1 MELIFLGR
9 SVCIPKQKND
19 EPACF
24 IVNRKYL
31 VDFGYK
37 SVLALAD
44 IGIDPNDV
52 QHCFVTHC
60 HQDHILG
67 MPLFLFYKMEGF
79 GTSADI
85 YGPVEEI
92 TDTVERAKSMAM
104 MDRYYADKLQPVVH
118 ELKGNE
124 SFDIDE
130 LHVECCPSDHAIPG
144 ICYKFTI
151 DGKTL
156 GILGD
161 SRYSDDIADF
171 FKGCDAV
178 VHETAHG
185 VGEPVHERFVSGHSC
200 AYDALKTAERSGTK
214 KLFIV
219 HNFDKNIPS
228 VMDFFQQKYDGEA
241 IYPEL
246 FKPYYI

>member
-19 EPACF
+19 EPSCF

-37 SVLALAD
+37 SVLSLAD
-44 IGIDPNDV
+44 IGIDVNDV

-60 HQDHILG
+60 HQDHVLG
-67 MPLFLFYKMEGF
+67 LPLFLFYKMEGYR
-79 GTSADI
+79 TSADI
-85 YGPVEEI
+85 YGPFEEI
-92 TDTVERAKSMAM
+92 ADTLERAKSMAM
-104 MDRYYADKLQPVVH
+104 FDRYYASQTQPAVH
-118 ELKGNE
+118 ELKSGD

-130 LHVECCPSDHAIPG
+130 LHVECFRSDHAIPG
-144 ICYKFTI
+144 LCYKFTI

-161 SRYSDDIADF
+161 SRFDPEIAEF

-178 VHETAHG
+178 VHEAAHG

-200 AYDALKTAERSGTK
+200 AYDALKLAEICGTK
-214 KLFIV
+214 QIFFY
-219 HNFDKNIPS
+219 HCFDKNIPS
-228 VMDFFQQKYDGEA
+228 VADFFKQKFDGTA
-241 IYPEL
+241 IYPEQ